1 MPLFENH
8 RSANALL
15 QRYLSAL
22 SPKHNPHHM
31 NYIPPAGQPLMVA
44 PTAGING
51 GQTETKPGRQQ
62 PKGKKKQ
69 AAQDPS
75 NNGQED
81 AIGEEEEEDVC

>member
-1 MPLFENH
+1 
-8 RSANALL
+8 
-15 QRYLSAL
+15 
-22 SPKHNPHHM
+22 
-31 NYIPPAGQPLMVA
+31 MVA

-75 NNGQED
+75 YNGQED